1 MKHLALA
8 ALATLVPLAAAGCV
22 AGTPDDEVDVANQP
36 LSIVPAGATCAE
48 LGLGNLQYDVTP
60 PYGSSYVIDGS
71 TITLGFYDDTNTFF
85 FFTSNGL
92 RLDGILASAAGRT
105 AVWDFG
111 TESNGWGSLFAPK
124 DQATDAFVE
133 PEVISFCYDYELLVN
148 PNAYAAYGKRHSWN
162 ITKTSSTV
170 ELLLSAGQTF
180 LAAYDVTVSLAGV
193 EDAGYEIDGPVFI
206 HNHSP
211 FPTTLTG
218 VTVTAGDIAATVACP
233 YAFPWVLAPGTSLEC
248 SYVTSVPD
256 TTDRMVV
263 VTVTTSDGLS
273 GATGSELASFSFP
286 TTFDQLIDEC
296 VKVEDD
302 RVGFLGTVC
311 VAEGTKTFQYL
322 MEIGPFDTC
331 GELSVPNV
339 ATFTGLDTGVTGDAT
354 YTVAV
359 DVPCSD
365 GCSLTQG
372 YWRTHSEYGP
382 APYDDTWA
390 ELADGADTA
399 FFLSGTSYHDAMWI
413 APAGN
418 SYWQLARQ
426 YIAALLNQYNGANVS
441 AVSTQMAEAEALL
454 STYTPLQ
461 INSSTRTLRPLATA
475 LASALEAYNSGATG
489 PGHCDE

>member
-1 MKHLALA
+1 MKHFALA
-8 ALATLVPLAAAGCV
+8 ALIPLAAAACV
-22 AGTPDDEVDVANQP
+22 AESPDDELDVANQP

-92 RLDGILASAAGRT
+92 RLDGVLATAAGRT

-111 TESNGWGSLFAPK
+111 TESNGWGSLFAPV
-124 DQATDAFVE
+124 DQASGTFVE

-148 PNAYAAYGKRHSWN
+148 PNAYAAYAQRHTWN

-170 ELLLSAGQTF
+170 DLLLSTGQTF
-180 LAAYDVTVSLAGV
+180 LAGYDVTVSLASV
-193 EDAGYEIDGPVFI
+193 EDAGYEIDGPVFV

-218 VTVTAGDIAATVACP
+218 VTVTAGDIPATVDCP
-233 YAFPWVLAPGTSLEC
+233 FAFPWVLAPGTTLEC
-248 SYVTSVPD
+248 SYVTVVPD
-256 TTDRMVV
+256 DSDRLVV
-263 VTVTTSDGLS
+263 VSVTTSDGLP

-311 VAEGTKTFQYL
+311 VAEGSKTFHYE

-331 GELSVPNV
+331 GEFSVPNV
-339 ATFTGLDTGVTGDAT
+339 ATFTALDTGISGDAT
-354 YTVAV
+354 YTVTG

-372 YWRTHSEYGP
+372 YWKTHSEQGP

-390 ELADGADTA
+390 QLPNGASTT
-399 FFLSGTSYHDAMWI
+399 FFLSGTTYHGAMWTP
-413 APAGN
+413 PAGN
-418 SYWQLARQ
+418 QYWNLSRQ
-426 YIAALLNQYNGANVS
+426 YIAARMNQLNGANVS
-441 AVSTQMAEAEALL
+441 VVSTQMAQATTIF

-461 INSSTRTLRPLATA
+461 IKNANKTLKAQVTA